1 MTEVATSF
9 VERFQQVWS
18 APSVERLDA
27 LTNPDVCYVQ
37 PLLADVRGRE
47 AAGAYWKRVFT
58 LVPDLHIEVVNSAV
72 TADEM
77 VYIEFRIIGT
87 FGGRTV
93 TWPAVDR
100 YELDELGRVRRRI
113 LYCDTAQLVS
123 AALRPRGLLALLRAG
138 VRLGVA
144 AVRSRWTRR

>member
-138 VRLGVA
+138 VRPGVA

>member
-9 VERFQQVWS
+9 VERFQEVWS

-37 PLLADVRGRE
+37 PLLPDVRGRQ
-47 AAGAYWKRVFT
+47 AATAYWGRVFT
-58 LVPDLHIEVVNSAV
+58 LIPDLHIEVVNSAV
-72 TADEM
+72 SADET